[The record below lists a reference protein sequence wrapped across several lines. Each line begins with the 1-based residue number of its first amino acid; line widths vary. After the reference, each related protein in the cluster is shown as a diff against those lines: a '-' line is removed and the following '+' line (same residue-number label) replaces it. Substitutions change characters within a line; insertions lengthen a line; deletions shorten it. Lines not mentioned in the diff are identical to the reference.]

1 MSIEVS
7 ATNSDRR
14 FRVLIEHSPE
24 VIALLTAEGT
34 VLYASP
40 SIERVLGYTPQECMA
55 INGCAVIAPGESR
68 HHCTGCF
75 RQ

>member
-1 MSIEVS
+1 MSIKAS
-7 ATNSDRR
+7 APDSDRR

-24 VIALLTAEGT
+24 VIVLLTPEGT

-55 INGCAVIAPGESR
+55 INGFAFIHPDGISSIA
-68 HHCTGCF
+68 HIF
-75 RQ
+75 